1 MRKSTGADLS
11 SGIRYYFFNIIFSF
25 TYTPLQGVIPAEAL
39 ETTMRAKGLA
49 LSGVL
54 VSGKSTACSVSKWYR
69 TKC

>member
-1 MRKSTGADLS
+1 MA
-11 SGIRYYFFNIIFSF
+11 GIRYYFFNIIFSF

-54 VSGKSTACSVSKWYR
+54 VSGESIVGNAGEW
-69 TKC
+69 